1 MDIAANRPALT
12 QLYQCTSTLVK
23 GGQAALKLLI
33 DTKATKPIYVQIMDE
48 VRRLIAIGD
57 LQPHDLLPSVRQL
70 AADLRLNHNTIV
82 QAYRELEREQIVYPR
97 RGQGTFVA
105 DRFAPEAEQD
115 RLLAEVVDRALT
127 DAHRHGIAAERLVEA
142 LREATATSMNGAKNG

>member
-1 MDIAANRPALT
+1 MK
-12 QLYQCTSTLVK
+12 LV
-23 GGQAALKLLI
+23 I
-33 DTKATKPIYVQIMDE
+33 DSRATKPIYVQIMDE

-57 LQPHDLLPSVRQL
+57 LKPQDMLPSVRQL

-82 QAYRELEREQIVYPR
+82 QAYRELEREEIVYAR

-105 DRFAPEAEQD
+105 ARSAPEAERD

-127 DAHRHGIAAERLVEA
+127 DAHRHGIAAETLVEA
-142 LREATATSMNGAKNG
+142 LRAAAANSRNGAKE